1 MPTSAAA
8 SSQSSGS
15 QGQKHGQLDAV
26 ASMVPDLWSPASHV
40 LPPSQQHAR
49 LSSLDLTAC
58 CCRVGSNQDMGNPAN
73 CCYFAPIVTEA
84 LQPGSCRA
92 FTVYLTAGR
101 LEAMRARFYGLRQQ
115 GSI

>member
-1 MPTSAAA
+1 MP
-8 SSQSSGS
+8 
-15 QGQKHGQLDAV
+15 
-26 ASMVPDLWSPASHV
+26 V
-40 LPPSQQHAR
+40 LPPLHKHATLAVITTDTTTCFR
-49 LSSLDLTAC
+49 C
-58 CCRVGSNQDMGNPAN
+58 NRVGSNQDMGNPAN

-101 LEAMRARFYGLRQQ
+101 LEDMRASFYGLRQQ